1 MENRFEDIRV
11 WGFEKGILTNSKVNQ
26 QFLKLAEEVG
36 ELASGIAKE
45 DLPEIEDA
53 IGDCVVVL
61 TLLAEMSGLKIED
74 CIESA
79 YNVITKRTGEM
90 VNGVFVKNN

>member
-1 MENRFEDIRV
+1 MTRFEYIRV
-11 WGFEKGILTNSKVNQ
+11 WGLEKGILTNSKVNQ

-36 ELASGIAKE
+36 ELANGIAKE

-79 YNVITKRTGEM
+79 YNVISKRSGVM
-90 VNGVFVKNN
+90 RNGVFEKNAE

>member
-1 MENRFEDIRV
+1 MSRFDDIRV

-36 ELASGIAKE
+36 ELANGIAKE

-74 CIESA
+74 CIDSA
-79 YNVITKRTGEM
+79 YNVIKKR
-90 VNGVFVKNN
+90 NGSIINGNFVKND